1 MKNLGDLRPVQQL
14 FVSPVDDENH
24 YYRNL
29 TLVLHEMKEEKWWEV
44 LEECNDDAYTQT
56 YSRLPYADCKTSS
69 VMYTFSDKLFPA
81 TLNWLTAG
89 G

>member
-1 MKNLGDLRPVQQL
+1 MGDLRPVQQL
-14 FVSPVDDENH
+14 MTATGDGGEDH

-29 TLVLHEMKEEKWWEV
+29 TLVLHELNEEKWWEV
-44 LEECNDDAYTQT
+44 LEECNDEFYTST
-56 YSRLPYADCKTSS
+56 LSKLPYAECQNSS

>member
-1 MKNLGDLRPVQQL
+1 MGDLKPVQQL
-14 FVSPVDDENH
+14 ITNAGELEDH

-29 TLVLHEMKEEKWWEV
+29 TLILHEMNEEKWWEV
-44 LEECNDDAYTQT
+44 LEECNDDFYNQT
-56 YSRLPYADCKTSS
+56 LSRLPYADCKTSS